1 MGALERA
8 TRRYWRSVIIMLIT
22 VSVVILAH
30 GRDVRAE
37 ERAFGD
43 IVLPQ
48 GLAAEDVV
56 LVVEGKIG
64 KGKKSQFDLKTI
76 EKFPKVSFKTWDPWD
91 KQERRYEGARLVD
104 VLRFLEIDSSAKQV
118 VVHASNDY
126 QAVLPV
132 EDLDRIGYIL
142 AYRMDGKYFSE
153 LGDKN
158 NKGPLAIAI
167 DFDSNK
173 SIDIE
178 IYKQNLVW
186 WIDVIRVR

>member
-1 MGALERA
+1 MGVMERA
-8 TRRYWRSVIIMLIT
+8 KSRYWRLVIILLIT
-22 VSVVILAH
+22 ISVVMLTH
-30 GRDVRAE
+30 GGDVRAE
-37 ERAFGD
+37 EKAFGD

-48 GLAAEDVV
+48 GLTEKDVV
-56 LVVEGKIG
+56 LIVEGKIG
-64 KGKKSQFDLKTI
+64 NGIKAQFDMETI

-91 KQERRYEGARLVD
+91 SQERRYEGARLVD
-104 VLRFLEIDSSAKQV
+104 VLRFLKMESSAKQV

-126 QAVLPV
+126 QAVLSV

-158 NKGPLAIAI
+158 NKGPLAIAV
-167 DFDSNK
+167 DFNSNK
-173 SIDIE
+173 SIEIE